1 METRVMTLDQL
12 ELGKTAKIVSLGL
25 EGPERRRLMD
35 LGMTPGTLIAASLQS
50 PLRDP
55 TAYTVR
61 GALIA
66 LRDKQ
71 AAQIEIEPVAMT
83 EGVSILP

>member
-1 METRVMTLDQL
+1 
-12 ELGKTAKIVSLGL
+12 
-25 EGPERRRLMD
+25 MD
-35 LGMTPGTLIAASLQS
+35 LGMTPGTLVSAALQS

-55 TAYTVR
+55 TAYNVR

-71 AAQIEIEPVAMT
+71 AAQIGIELVALT
-83 EGVSILP
+83 DGERILP